1 MFMRVPRVDDLHH
14 TDEGEA
20 GAPGSAVPAGGGD
33 SRRGADARRRE
44 FARVPH
50 AEWEADLGVDAA
62 QDAPA
67 PDRGCGARLPPVVP
81 GLAAEETDRPR
92 EVIEAALA
100 HVIQNKVEATYARS
114 DLFERRASASA
125 HGRLGVGA

>member
-1 MFMRVPRVDDLHH
+1 MFLRVPRVDDLHH

-81 GLAAEETDRPR
+81 GLACVDASVNASFFFGWFGACGQVLSCVRP
-92 EVIEAALA
+92 
-100 HVIQNKVEATYARS
+100 H
-114 DLFERRASASA
+114 
-125 HGRLGVGA
+125 